1 MTKFHLFFV
10 AEQYSI
16 GYMYHSFL
24 VHLSVDRHIDYFHV
38 LATVNSVAM
47 NFGVHVPFQ
56 LWFSQSMCTIVGF
69 LGHMVVL
76 FLVS

>member
-1 MTKFHLFFV
+1 
-10 AEQYSI
+10 
-16 GYMYHSFL
+16 MYHSFL

-47 NFGVHVPFQ
+47 NFGVCVPFQ

>member
-1 MTKFHLFFV
+1 MTKFYLFFV
-10 AEQYSI
+10 AKQYSI
-16 GYMYHSFL
+16 EYMYHNFL
-24 VHLSVDRHIDYFHV
+24 VHLSVDRHIGYFPV
-38 LATVNSVAM
+38 LATV

-56 LWFSQSMCTIVGF
+56 LWFSQSMCTIVEL

>member
-1 MTKFHLFFV
+1 MTKFYLFFV

-24 VHLSVDRHIDYFHV
+24 VHSSVDRHIDYFHV

-56 LWFSQSMCTIVGF
+56 LWFSQSMCTMVGL
-69 LGHMVVL
+69 LGHMVVY
-76 FLVS
+76 S